1 MPLVSVIVPVYKAE
15 KYLHKC
21 VDSLLV
27 QTMTDFEILLIDDGS
42 PDKSGLICDEYAS
55 KDSRVRVF
63 HKGNGGVASARQL
76 GVEKSSGEYIIHVDP
91 DDWVESQML
100 DELYIK
106 AKKDNVDMLICD
118 FYEHD
123 LNGERYIVQKPTRL
137 ICDSVLCD
145 MFLFLHGSTWNKLIK
160 RDCIIENN
168 VNFDLDLSFCEDL
181 YFNANLLLCNIKVSY
196 LNKAFYHYER
206 TENQNSIAN
215 PQNKTIIDFEHDL
228 KLFRK
233 FDLLLKNH
241 SCWECAVSDIAYL
254 LVSRAF
260 HSNYF
265 TSKEFRKNCF
275 PYLKFFMRY
284 KNIKCYEKIIFFFSC
299 IGIYKCVY
307 NFFLVIKNFK

>member
-1 MPLVSVIVPVYKAE
+1 MSDITVPKISVIIPVYKAE
-15 KYLHKC
+15 KYIHKC
-21 VDSLLV
+21 IDSLLK
-27 QTMTDFEILLIDDGS
+27 QTFTDYEIILINDGS
-42 PDKSGLICDEYAS
+42 PDSSGKICDEYA
-55 KDSRVRVF
+55 KLDKRIRAF
-63 HKGNGGVASARQL
+63 HKENGGVSSARQC
-76 GVEKSSGEYIIHVDP
+76 GIDNARGEYTIHVDP

-168 VNFDLDLSFCEDL
+168 VKFDLDLSFCEDL

-215 PQNKTIIDFEHDL
+215 PQNKTIIDF
-228 KLFRK
+228 
-233 FDLLLKNH
+233 
-241 SCWECAVSDIAYL
+241 I
-254 LVSRAF
+254 
-260 HSNYF
+260 
-265 TSKEFRKNCF
+265 
-275 PYLKFFMRY
+275 
-284 KNIKCYEKIIFFFSC
+284 EKIKTKRSKKENI
-299 IGIYKCVY
+299 
-307 NFFLVIKNFK
+307 